1 MSTTIIPTNV
11 QAFNNTTDSK
21 IFSLESNDKGVHRL
35 ILDVFVSADSLDEL
49 FSAIR
54 AGVEMMDAEKVIGD
68 RP

>member
-1 MSTTIIPTNV
+1 MSATIIPTKV
-11 QAFNNTTDSK
+11 QAFDNTTDSE

-49 FSAIR
+49 FAAIR